1 MNKPCEFCPCRPT
14 AMPLNKDIALQFVDL
29 VNASGGFPCHEKHPE
44 ESLITEA
51 AIKNGKY
58 HTTDCVGYEIWG
70 LTQKEKV

>member
-1 MNKPCEFCPCRPT
+1 
-14 AMPLNKDIALQFVDL
+14 MPLNRDIALQFVDL
-29 VNASGGFPCHEKHPE
+29 VNASNGFPCHEKHPA

-58 HTTDCVGYEIWG
+58 HTTDCVGYAIWG